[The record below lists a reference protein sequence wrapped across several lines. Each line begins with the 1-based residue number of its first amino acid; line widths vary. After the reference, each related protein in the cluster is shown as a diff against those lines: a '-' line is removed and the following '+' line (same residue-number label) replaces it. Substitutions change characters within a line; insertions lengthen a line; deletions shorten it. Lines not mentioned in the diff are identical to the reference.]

1 MEREK
6 KAQLPVPF
14 LRLKYIPY
22 FILFSL
28 SSSSLLLL
36 AIKKIMKESSVAPP
50 SAYTHHGIGFLVDS
64 S

>member
-22 FILFSL
+22 FIFFSL
-28 SSSSLLLL
+28 SSSSFLLL
-36 AIKKIMKESSVAPP
+36 AIKKMMKERSVVPP
-50 SAYTHHGIGFLVDS
+50 STYTHHGIGFFVVS